1 MSNMDII
8 VQFIV
13 QWATILSPIIAVL
26 IAWWTVWS
34 SAKDTVKKIS
44 KFEESTREQI
54 AALEESTK
62 KQIAA
67 LEEATTKQ
75 IESVKELTRIQ
86 LELSIMQIEKEATET
101 NAHYKQASK
110 RYWDELERDRTFNQY
125 GLAED
130 SWRQRDDRRRDLTD
144 KKEYNSNHLQD
155 LHCYLKR
162 LDELKEK
169 VGGE

>member
-1 MSNMDII
+1 MDI
-8 VQFIV
+8 VV

-26 IAWWTVWS
+26 IAWWTVRS
-34 SAKDTVKKIS
+34 SAKDTAKKIS
-44 KFEESTREQI
+44 KLEESTREQI

-75 IESVKELTRIQ
+75 IESVKKLTRIQ
-86 LELSIMQIEKEATET
+86 LELSMMQIEKEATET
-101 NAHYKQASK
+101 NAHYEQASK
-110 RYWDELERDRTFNQY
+110 RYWDELEHDRVFNQF
-125 GLAED
+125 GPAED

-155 LHCYLKR
+155 LICYLKR
-162 LDELKEK
+162 MNEMKNEI
-169 VGGE
+169 GGE

>member
-1 MSNMDII
+1 MNMDI
-8 VQFIV
+8 VV

-26 IAWWTVWS
+26 IACWTVWS
-34 SAKDTVKKIS
+34 SSKDTAKKM
-44 KFEESTREQI
+44 
-54 AALEESTK
+54 AALEESTTEQITALEESTT

-75 IESVKELTRIQ
+75 IESVKELTGIQ

-101 NAHYKQASK
+101 NAHYKQSSK

-130 SWRQRDDRRRDLTD
+130 SWRKRDDRRRDLTD
-144 KKEYNSNHLQD
+144 KQEYDSNHLQD
-155 LHCYLKR
+155 LHCYLER
-162 LDELKEK
+162 LKELKEK
-169 VGGE
+169 IGGK

>member
-1 MSNMDII
+1 MDI
-8 VQFIV
+8 VV

-26 IAWWTVWS
+26 IAWWTVRS
-34 SAKDTVKKIS
+34 SAKDTDKKIAAL
-44 KFEESTREQI
+44 ENSTREQI
-54 AALEESTK
+54 AVLNESTS

-101 NAHYKQASK
+101 HAHYKQASK

-144 KKEYNSNHLQD
+144 KKEYDSNHLQD
-155 LHCYLKR
+155 LHCDLERLK
-162 LDELKEK
+162 ELKEK
-169 VGGE
+169 IGGK

>member
-1 MSNMDII
+1 MDI
-8 VQFIV
+8 VV

-26 IAWWTVWS
+26 IACWTVWS
-34 SAKDTVKKIS
+34 NSKDTAKKMAALE
-44 KFEESTREQI
+44 KSTSEQI
-54 AALEESTK
+54 AALEESTT

-67 LEEATTKQ
+67 LEEATIKQ

-101 NAHYKQASK
+101 DAHYKQSSK

-125 GLAED
+125 GLTED

-155 LHCYLKR
+155 LICYAKR
-162 LDELKEK
+162 LNELKEK
-169 VGGE
+169 VGGK

>member
-1 MSNMDII
+1 MEII
-8 VQFIV
+8 VLWV
-13 QWATILSPIIAVL
+13 TILSPIIAVV
-26 IAWWTVWS
+26 IAVWTSRS
-34 SAKDTVKKIS
+34 SAKDSAKKIS
-44 KFEESTREQI
+44 ALEESTREQI

-75 IESVKELTRIQ
+75 IESVKELTKIQ

-101 NAHYKQASK
+101 HAHYEQASK
-110 RYWDELERDRTFNQY
+110 RYWDELERNRTFNQY